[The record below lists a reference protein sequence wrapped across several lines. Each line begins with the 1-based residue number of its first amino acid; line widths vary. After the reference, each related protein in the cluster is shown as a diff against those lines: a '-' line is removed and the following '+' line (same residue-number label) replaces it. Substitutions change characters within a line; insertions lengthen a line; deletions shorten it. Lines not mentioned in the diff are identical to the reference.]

1 MTEERALKIGLNL
14 QNIGYQVD
22 DETLKKIKPFKDA
35 IEAEILAELREQNQE
50 EQKGEWVE
58 ITTRPLTDEEKEDE
72 ELSDFDFIYTCKTP
86 GNAQDV
92 LITTRYG
99 YVAQTTFYTD
109 YGCYFENFEEAD
121 DVLAWRPLPE
131 PFKEQNQEGCQDEN

>member
-1 MTEERALKIGLNL
+1 MTEERILKIVFSL

-58 ITTRPLTDEEKEDE
+58 ITTRPLTDEEKENEIYNKALD
-72 ELSDFDFIYTCKTP
+72 DFINYAYLKGIDFSFMGRITENGESDVPVRLKKIKDDFLEQKERE
-86 GNAQDV
+86 AQ
-92 LITTRYG
+92 
-99 YVAQTTFYTD
+99 Q
-109 YGCYFENFEEAD
+109 
-121 DVLAWRPLPE
+121 
-131 PFKEQNQEGCQDEN
+131 

>member
-50 EQKGEWVE
+50 
-58 ITTRPLTDEEKEDE
+58 
-72 ELSDFDFIYTCKTP
+72 
-86 GNAQDV
+86 A
-92 LITTRYG
+92 
-99 YVAQTTFYTD
+99 
-109 YGCYFENFEEAD
+109 
-121 DVLAWRPLPE
+121 
-131 PFKEQNQEGCQDEN
+131 GCQDEN

>member
-35 IEAEILAELREQNQE
+35 IEAEILEELREQDQE

-72 ELSDFDFIYTCKTP
+72 AFNEFDYIYTCETP
-86 GNAQDV
+86 DNAQDV
-92 LITTRYG
+92 LITTRNG
-99 YVAQTTFYTD
+99 YIAQTTFYTD
-109 YGCYFENFEEAD
+109 YGCYFENFEELD

-131 PFKEQNQEGCQDEN
+131 PFYKEQKERKAQQ